1 MWYFFTLF
9 PWILSLPFLF
19 FGPWM
24 YCQLTYA
31 FFFFFFCFLLLGR
44 EVIRVGRP
52 CIFFVSTRV
61 KFKVAF
67 LVNPYWRTI
76 YINSSKRKK
85 KFQIQKFHKLFFCW
99 LPWITRWFSDP
110 LLFLGSDF
118 WCLISSFLKL
128 TQFNP
133 SMHETYVFRLP
144 KNKKRKGNKI

>member
-1 MWYFFTLF
+1 MVFFS
-9 PWILSLPFLF
+9 SLPLNFVVTLLILWPLNVLSTHLRLFL
-19 FGPWM
+19 
-24 YCQLTYA
+24 
-31 FFFFFFCFLLLGR
+31 FFFCFLLLGR

-76 YINSSKRKK
+76 YINCSKRKK
-85 KFQIQKFHKLFFCW
+85 KFQIQKFQKLFFCW